1 MVLHLLTVGAAALL
15 TPPRP
20 GFGCRAC
27 RHSEVRM
34 GMFDGLAAAFAN
46 DDSLGEKKGVA
57 TKTMRTITWR
67 DPKGEVKSSQAI
79 PGQKLKD
86 IARQDGIGPIKYS
99 CNEVRARLSSPAP
112 LTLSSPSTEPL
123 SPALSR
129 APQPQSRP
137 EPQLQPQLQPQPQP
151 QPRPRRA
158 HTRRAP
164 LQGTCKSCDMLCNGD
179 RLPACV
185 ARMVRSRPI
194 GVEPTLES
202 RAHPRRACSE
212 SCAAD
217 HCSSPDH
224 CSSQRTR
231 ATASDAPFFTWAA
244 LQRLHAPA
252 TRLHLTCIRIC

>member
-1 MVLHLLTVGAAALL
+1 
-15 TPPRP
+15 
-20 GFGCRAC
+20 
-27 RHSEVRM
+27 
-34 GMFDGLAAAFAN
+34 
-46 DDSLGEKKGVA
+46 
-57 TKTMRTITWR
+57 MRCA
-67 DPKGEVKSSQAI
+67 P
-79 PGQKLKD
+79 
-86 IARQDGIGPIKYS
+86 
-99 CNEVRARLSSPAP
+99 RLSSPSAP
-112 LTLSSPSTEPL
+112 LTLSSPSTAPL
-123 SPALSR
+123 SPALSC
-129 APQPQSRP
+129 APQPQPRP
-137 EPQLQPQLQPQPQP
+137 EPQLQLQPQPQPQP

-194 GVEPTLES
+194 GVEATLES
-202 RAHPRRACSE
+202 RAHPRRARSE

-217 HCSSPDH
+217 HCSSPVH

-252 TRLHLTCIRIC
+252 TRLHLACIRICDVYCLWMCDLLTLTVLTMAAGLGRGDCVGPEGREADGP